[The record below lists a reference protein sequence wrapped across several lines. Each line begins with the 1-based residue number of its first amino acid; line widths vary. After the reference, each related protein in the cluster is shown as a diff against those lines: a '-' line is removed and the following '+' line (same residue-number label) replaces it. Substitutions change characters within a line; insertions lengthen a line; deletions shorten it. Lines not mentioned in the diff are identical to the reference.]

1 VTRWLSDDEQR
12 AWRGLLRMT
21 SHLQARLNHDLA
33 GSGLSLAD
41 YDVLVALSETPG
53 GRMRIF
59 ELGRQLAWEQSRLSH
74 HLARMQ
80 RRALVKREHCASD
93 RRGAYVVLTS
103 PGRTAIEQ
111 AAPAHVSVVRDL
123 IFDQLTAEQVEAL
136 DAITSQ
142 VLHQLD
148 RRPGGTQAQ

>member
-1 VTRWLSDDEQR
+1 MTRWLSDDEQH

-21 SHLQARLNHDLA
+21 SHLQARLNHGLA
-33 GSGLSLAD
+33 ESGLSLAD

-80 RRALVKREHCASD
+80 RRELVRRENCAAD
-93 RRGAYVVLTS
+93 RRGAFVVLTEA
-103 PGRTAIEQ
+103 GRTAIEQ
-111 AAPAHVSVVRDL
+111 AAPAHVSLVRDL
-123 IFDQLTAEQVEAL
+123 IFDQLTPGQLAAL

-148 RRPGGTQAQ
+148 RRQAGEAAQ

>member
-1 VTRWLSDDEQR
+1 MTRWLSDDEQH

-41 YDVLVALSETPG
+41 YDVLVTLSETPG

-80 RRALVKREHCASD
+80 RRELVRRENCASD
-93 RRGAYVVLTS
+93 RRGAFVVLADA
-103 PGRTAIEQ
+103 GRIAIEQ
-111 AAPAHVSVVRDL
+111 AAPAHVCSVREL
-123 IFDQLTAEQVEAL
+123 IFDHLTPGQVAAL

-142 VLHQLD
+142 VLHRLD
-148 RRPGGTQAQ
+148 RQQGGT